1 VALVVGV
8 CALVGVWGGVGMVVA
23 RAAQAQRR
31 ADAPVS
37 RSPPPTGV
45 KKAPSGP
52 PLGTGAGT
60 GAAVNGQEEASASAQ
75 PSGGDPL
82 AGNGLD
88 SPLCGDA
95 AEAGLPGSAARDCRT
110 SGFEGAQAPTG
121 NYAFDVH
128 INHGLDHLGNGMA
141 VLLQDVS
148 QYWWTAL
155 VAFVRGL
162 IVILDWCFTV
172 DLLDSHAMSGLARAL
187 RATQAT
193 FTQPWLALVLAI
205 AAVIAAYHGLIRRRV
220 AETVSEALLMM
231 AMMVGGLW
239 VIMNPAGTV
248 GALGA
253 WANEASLGT
262 LAATVGGSPDHP
274 YRTLAESNQEVFSAA
289 IDDPW
294 CYMEFGEVSW
304 CSDPTR
310 LDPRLHSAALK
321 IAGEREHAP
330 GQSPA
335 LLRGART
342 NGELFL
348 ALPANEAARN
358 SINEEWSLF
367 QVLCGG
373 SEEPCHGPTASEAN
387 FRNQSGTWPRV
398 IGLGFISFGLVGM
411 LLLLGFIALRL
422 LHAAIASLI
431 YLLVTPIA
439 VLAPAL
445 GEGGRAA
452 FRTWAT
458 RLLGAVVSKL
468 VFSFLLGAILMVQHV
483 LLSVHLFGWWTQW
496 LLVSSLWWIAYVR
509 RYRIFEL
516 SLGER
521 RGQHR
526 SVVRRLG
533 GALESRTGM
542 ASARWA
548 KRRLSAPGPSV
559 ERRRR
564 LTQAG
569 AERAKQM
576 ANGQVAS
583 GLEHRHREASALVE
597 EGDAAQARI
606 SAKRTRLGRIQA
618 EHADALSKAAE
629 AKSAREEG
637 LTDFNLF
644 TPPLERDRATAKHGA
659 EEHNHRKH
667 AVKLRRRMDDLRA
680 EIDRDQGQLTAARQT
695 AREGEL
701 ARSTTGKLYT
711 RAQADEYG
719 RYLDDQAERPR
730 GERDYA
736 GIAGIME
743 HARGDY
749 ERLDS
754 RGQREARLRI
764 DRELDTRKGLV
775 SATAD
780 MTASAHA
787 DSVGR
792 RDKRKAG
799 KELAHK
805 VDDWMRSEGHPPPR
819 APSGESPVDAW
830 KREGAAVTHGGAR
843 RRGSTVLDDAREVA
857 ARRKRQLGRDRR

>member
-1 VALVVGV
+1 VN
-8 CALVGVWGGVGMVVA
+8 
-23 RAAQAQRR
+23 
-31 ADAPVS
+31 
-37 RSPPPTGV
+37 
-45 KKAPSGP
+45 KAPSGP
-52 PLGTGAGT
+52 PLGTGPRT
-60 GAAVNGQEEASASAQ
+60 GAAVNGQEDATASAQ

-95 AEAGLPGSAARDCRT
+95 AKDGLPVGAVRNCRI
-110 SGFEGAQAPTG
+110 SRFEGAQAPTG

-128 INHGLDHLGNGMA
+128 INEGLAHLGNGVA

-162 IVILDWCFTV
+162 IVILDWCFTL
-172 DLLDSHAMSGLARAL
+172 DLLSSHAMSGLARAL

-205 AAVIAAYHGLIRRRV
+205 AAVLALYHGLIRRRV
-220 AETVSEALLMM
+220 AETLGEALLMM
-231 AMMVGGLW
+231 AMMAGGLW

-289 IDDPW
+289 IEDPW

-310 LDPRLHSAALK
+310 LDRRLHAAALK
-321 IAGEREHAP
+321 IAGEPEHAP
-330 GQSPA
+330 GQSPV

-358 SINEEWSLF
+358 SINDGWSLF
-367 QVLCGG
+367 HVLCDG
-373 SEEPCHGPTASEAN
+373 SEEPCKGPTASEAD

-398 IGLGFISFGLVGM
+398 IGLGFISFGVVGM

-422 LHAAIASLI
+422 LYAAIMSLI
-431 YLLVTPIA
+431 YLLVTPAA
-439 VLAPAL
+439 VLVPAL

-452 FRTWAT
+452 FRLWAA

-468 VFSFLLGAILMVQHV
+468 VFSFLLGAILMVQRV
-483 LLSVHLFGWWTQW
+483 LLSVHLFGWFTQW
-496 LLVSSLWWIAYVR
+496 LLVAALWWIAYVR
-509 RYRIFEL
+509 RHRIFEI
-516 SLGER
+516 SLGGAG
-521 RGQHR
+521 GQPR

-548 KRRLSAPGPSV
+548 KRKLSPPAPSV

-564 LTQAG
+564 LAQAG
-569 AERAKQM
+569 AERAKQI
-576 ANGQVAS
+576 ADDQVAG

-606 SAKRTRLGRIQA
+606 SAKRTRLGQMQA
-618 EHADALSKAAE
+618 EHADALSTAAE

-644 TPPLERDRATAKHGA
+644 TSPLERDRATAKHGA

-667 AVKLRRRMDDLRA
+667 AAKLQRRMGDLQA
-680 EIDRDQGQLTAARQT
+680 EIDRDQGQLTTARQT
-695 AREGEL
+695 VKDGEL
-701 ARSTTGKLYT
+701 AKSTTGKPYT
-711 RAQADEYG
+711 RAQAEEYG
-719 RYLDDQAERPR
+719 RYLDAQAALAMGKRNYA
-730 GERDYA
+730 GMA
-736 GIAGIME
+736 GIAGYT
-743 HARGDY
+743 RGDY
-749 ERLDS
+749 KRLDS
-754 RGQREARLRI
+754 RGQRKARLKI
-764 DRELDTRKGLV
+764 DRELAARKGLV

-780 MTASAHA
+780 MAASARA
-787 DSVGR
+787 GSVGR
-792 RDKRKAG
+792 QDKGKAG

-805 VDDWMRSEGHPPPR
+805 VEDWMRSEGHPPPR
-819 APSGESPVDAW
+819 APDGESPMNTW
-830 KREGAAVTHGGAR
+830 KREGAAATHEGVR